1 MSEALESLFRS
12 DYMPHGHCYLWKP
25 EILWLNVISDV
36 LITFAYFSIPIAIY
50 YFVKQRADLQFKG
63 IFILFS
69 LFILFCGITHAISIF
84 VIWHGIYGIHGIAK
98 LVTAIVSCITAY
110 KVYQSIPVALKLPTE
125 KSLKAAYEKV
135 NEERFERLKLEGK
148 VNEEAMLR
156 ESTNIAHVGV
166 FAIDNEGRV
175 VIANDAAC
183 QIFET
188 TKAKIENIPIEE
200 LIEIKRISQK
210 DGKAIWIKPA
220 KLKRL
225 WQLQSEDKNQDK
237 INHITYA
244 VTQTGHRVPLSFKL
258 TSNDSKDSSITGIAV
273 AFASFQDISE
283 QLRFQ
288 QALAESEATTRSI
301 IESLPIGMHIFKK
314 NKNSFTLIGYNKA
327 AERILAIDHTPLL
340 HQEMEEAFPDIA
352 GTEMARIYKNIAQK
366 GGHWTNQAVDYE
378 HADNKG
384 VYDVQCFQSVKNTAI
399 ILFEDVT
406 EQIKAKKAIAA
417 KELFIKTAF
426 NASITGVIVFSFESN
441 KIEFVNESFT
451 DITGYS
457 MDEALN
463 MDDTAM
469 ANLIHPD
476 DKLHALEHWQAL
488 KNLDTDA
495 MAQINYR
502 LKHNS
507 GHWVWCLAKDVVFEK
522 DAQGNV
528 IRYMSSFLDISEM
541 KAMQNNLIKLKE
553 SAESASAAKSS
564 FLANMSHEIRT
575 PMNAILGLTNVVLRM
590 DLGAKQ
596 RDYLSRVEASSQSLL
611 SLLNDILDYSKIE
624 AGKLKINKEVFELNF
639 VIDNCTGLFGFLA
652 EQKGVEF
659 VVSKESS
666 LSKYYLGD
674 PIRLSQIINNLLGNA
689 VKFTSV
695 GKIEMNVAR
704 VVKND
709 VESLCFKIIDSGIGM
724 SKAQSDLIFD
734 AFSQADISISRQYG
748 GTGLGLAISRSLTNL
763 LGGTLTFESKLNE
776 GSVFEV
782 VLPFSPADYTDFNNI
797 ESTTELADF
806 SNNGSSAG
814 FDIVEFEDVKA
825 LVVEDNKTNQVV
837 AVEFLSQLNIQSVC
851 VNNGLEAINAV
862 ETDVFDFIL
871 MDLQMPVMDGYS
883 ASKVIKATP
892 QGKHIPIIAMSA
904 AVSESDIEKVAASG
918 MDRHLP
924 KPFSLPLLFQRLSEF
939 LSHKKSNVI
948 VLPSSQ
954 KWDLTKFPKNFNIA
968 DAMRKVGDDEAL
980 YLKLIQSFADD
991 FDHRASSVFDA
1002 FEQGQFD
1009 IIQRYAHTIK
1019 GLAESMGANVLH
1031 KEAKFIEHEYSQD
1044 NFVDPAQLFE
1054 KVDEAIA
1061 SIRAVHTT
1069 KNHTIQPIVGGGRI
1083 LALEYLATLR
1093 TDLSNSKF
1101 VAIDDITKELSAIAE
1116 FTDIGLI
1123 ERFVSELK
1131 KLEYKLCV
1139 TILDDIEEGMRKM
1152 N

>member
-1 MSEALESLFRS
+1 MGESLESLFRS

-84 VIWHGIYGIHGIAK
+84 VIWHGIYGIHGLAK
-98 LVTAIVSCITAY
+98 LATAIVSCITAY
-110 KVYQSIPVALKLPTE
+110 KVYESIPLALKLPTE
-125 KSLKAAYEKV
+125 DSLKAAYEKV
-135 NEERFERLKLEGK
+135 NEERIERLKLEGK
-148 VNEEAMLR
+148 ANEEAMLR

-166 FAIDNEGRV
+166 FAIDENGKV
-175 VIANDAAC
+175 IIANDAAC

-188 TKAKIENIPIEE
+188 SKVRIENIPIEE

-210 DGKAIWIKPA
+210 DGKATWLKPA
-220 KLKRL
+220 NLKKL
-225 WQLQSEDKNQDK
+225 WQLQSDDKSQDK
-237 INHITYA
+237 VSHIIYA
-244 VTQTGHRVPLSFKL
+244 VTQMGHRVPLSFKL
-258 TSNDSKDSSITGIAV
+258 TSNDSKDSTITGIAV
-273 AFASFQDISE
+273 AFASFQDMSE
-283 QLRFQ
+283 QLRYQ

-314 NKNSFTLIGYNKA
+314 NKNSFTLSGYNKA
-327 AERILAIDHTPLL
+327 AENILVLDHTPLL
-340 HQEMEEAFPDIA
+340 HQEIEEAFPDIA
-352 GTEMARIYKNIAQK
+352 DTDMPRIYKNIAQK

-378 HADNKG
+378 HGNIKG
-384 VYDVQCFQSVKNTAI
+384 VFDVQCFQSVKNTAI
-399 ILFEDVT
+399 VLFEDVT

-426 NASITGVIVFSFESN
+426 NASITGVIVYSFESN

-457 MDEALN
+457 MDVALN
-463 MDDTAM
+463 MDEAAM
-469 ANLIHPD
+469 ANLVHPD
-476 DKLHALEHWQAL
+476 DKVHALEHWQAL
-488 KNLDTDA
+488 KKLDTDA

-522 DAQGNV
+522 DANGKV
-528 IRYMSSFLDISEM
+528 VRYMSSFLDISEM

-624 AGKLKINKEVFELNF
+624 AGKLRINKEVFELNF

-652 EQKGVEF
+652 EQKGIEF

-689 VKFTSV
+689 VKFTSA
-695 GKIEMNVAR
+695 GKIEMKVSR
-704 VVKND
+704 VIIDD
-709 VESLCFKIIDSGIGM
+709 VESLSFKIADSGIGM
-724 SKAQSDLIFD
+724 SQAQAELIFD
-734 AFSQADISISRQYG
+734 VFSQADISISRQYG
-748 GTGLGLAISRSLTNL
+748 GTGLGLAISRSLTHL
-763 LGGTLTFESKLNE
+763 LGGNLSFETELDK

-782 VLPFSPADYTDFNNI
+782 VLPFAPADYADLSNVESNTSLVDFPN
-797 ESTTELADF
+797 D
-806 SNNGSSAG
+806 GSAG

-825 LVVEDNKTNQVV
+825 LVVEDNMTNQVV
-837 AVEFLSQLNIQSVC
+837 AVEFLSQLNIESVC

-892 QGKHIPIIAMSA
+892 HGKHIPIIAMSA
-904 AVSESDIEKVAASG
+904 AVSESDIEKVSASG

-939 LSHKKSNVI
+939 LNHKKSNVR

-968 DAMRKVGDDEAL
+968 DAMRKVSDDEAL

-991 FDHRASSVFDA
+991 FDHRASSVYDA
-1002 FEQGQFD
+1002 FGQGQFAV
-1009 IIQRYAHTIK
+1009 IQRYAHTIK
-1019 GLAESMGANVLH
+1019 GLAESMGANDLYE
-1031 KEAKFIEHEYSQD
+1031 EAKFIEFEYSQD
-1044 NFVDPAQLFE
+1044 NYIDPAQLFE
-1054 KVDEAIA
+1054 KVDDAIA
-1061 SIRAVHTT
+1061 SIRAVNTT
-1069 KNHTIQPIVGGGRI
+1069 KNQTIQPIVGGGRI
-1083 LALEYLATLR
+1083 LALEYLTTLR
-1093 TDLSNSKF
+1093 TDLANSKF
-1101 VAIDDITKELSAIAE
+1101 VSIDDITKELSAIAE
-1116 FTDIGLI
+1116 FTDIDFI
-1123 ERFVSELK
+1123 DRFISALK
-1131 KLEYKLCV
+1131 KLEYKTCV
-1139 TILDDIEEGMRKM
+1139 TILDEIEDGMRKS

>member
-1 MSEALESLFRS
+1 MSESLESLFRS

-84 VIWHGIYGIHGIAK
+84 VIWHGIYGIHGLAK
-98 LVTAIVSCITAY
+98 LATAIVSCITAY

-125 KSLKAAYEKV
+125 DSLKAAYEKI
-135 NEERFERLKLEGK
+135 NEERFERLKLEGNAK
-148 VNEEAMLR
+148 EEAMLR

-166 FAIDNEGRV
+166 FAIDKNGEV
-175 VIANDAAC
+175 IIANDAAC

-188 TKAKIENIPIEE
+188 TKVEIENISIEE

-210 DGKAIWIKPA
+210 DGKATWIKPA
-220 KLKRL
+220 NLKKL
-225 WQLQSEDKNQDK
+225 WQLQSDDKSQDK
-237 INHITYA
+237 VSHIIYA

-258 TSNDSKDSSITGIAV
+258 TSNDSKDRTIAGIAV
-273 AFASFQDISE
+273 AFASFQDMSE
-283 QLRFQ
+283 QLRYQ
-288 QALAESEATTRSI
+288 QALAESETTTRSI

-314 NKNSFTLIGYNKA
+314 DKNSFTLSGYNKA
-327 AERILAIDHTPLL
+327 AEKILALDHTLLL
-340 HQEMEEAFPDIA
+340 HQEIEDAFPDLA
-352 GTEMARIYKNIAQK
+352 NTDMPRIYKNIAQK
-366 GGHWTNQAVDYE
+366 GGYWINQAVDYE
-378 HADNKG
+378 HGNIKG
-384 VYDVQCFQSVKNTAI
+384 VFDVQCFQSVKNTAI
-399 ILFEDVT
+399 VLFEDVT
-406 EQIKAKKAIAA
+406 EQIRAKKAIAA
-417 KELFIKTAF
+417 KEVFIKAAF
-426 NASITGVIVFSFESN
+426 NASITGVIVYNFESN

-457 MDEALN
+457 MDVALN
-463 MDDTAM
+463 MNEAAM
-469 ANLIHPD
+469 AKLVHPD

-488 KNLDTDA
+488 KKLDTDV
-495 MAQINYR
+495 MSQINYR

-507 GHWVWCLAKDVVFEK
+507 GHWIWCLAKDVVFEK
-522 DAQGNV
+522 DATGNV
-528 IRYMSSFLDISEM
+528 VRYMSSFLDISEM

-553 SAESASAAKSS
+553 AAESASAAKSS

-596 RDYLSRVEASSQSLL
+596 RDYLGRVEASSQSLL

-624 AGKLKINKEVFELNF
+624 AGKLRINKEVFELNF

-652 EQKGVEF
+652 EQKGIEF

-666 LSKYYLGD
+666 LSKYYVGD

-689 VKFTSV
+689 VKFTRV
-695 GKIEMNVAR
+695 GKIEMKVSR
-704 VVKND
+704 VVID
-709 VESLCFKIIDSGIGM
+709 DIESLSFKIADSGIGM
-724 SKAQSDLIFD
+724 SKSQADSIFD

-748 GTGLGLAISRSLTNL
+748 GTGLGLAISRSLANL
-763 LGGTLTFESKLNE
+763 LGGNLTFETELGK
-776 GSVFEV
+776 GSVFEAK
-782 VLPFSPADYTDFNNI
+782 LPFVPADYADSSNVDSHKALTDFPY
-797 ESTTELADF
+797 D
-806 SNNGSSAG
+806 SSAG

-825 LVVEDNKTNQVV
+825 LVVEDNMTNQVV

-892 QGKHIPIIAMSA
+892 YGKSIPIIAMSA

-939 LSHKKSNVI
+939 LGSKKSNVR

-968 DAMRKVGDDEAL
+968 DAMRKVSDDESL
-980 YLKLIQSFADD
+980 YLKLVQSFADD
-991 FDHRASSVFDA
+991 FDHRASSVYEA
-1002 FEQGQFD
+1002 FEQGQFA

-1019 GLAESMGANVLH
+1019 GLAESMGANDLH
-1031 KEAKFIEHEYSQD
+1031 EEAKFVEFEYSQD
-1044 NFVDPAQLFE
+1044 NFVDPTQLFQ
-1054 KVDEAIA
+1054 KVDDAIA

-1083 LALEYLATLR
+1083 LALEYLTTLR
-1093 TDLSNSKF
+1093 TDLANSKF
-1101 VAIDDITKELSAIAE
+1101 VSIDDITKELSAIAE
-1116 FTDIGLI
+1116 FTDIGMI
-1123 ERFVSELK
+1123 DRFISALK
-1131 KLEYKLCV
+1131 KLEYTTCV
-1139 TILDDIEEGMRKM
+1139 TILDGIEDGMRKT

>member
-1 MSEALESLFRS
+1 MSESLESLFRS

-25 EILWLNVISDV
+25 EILWLNVTSDI

-50 YFVKQRADLQFKG
+50 YFVKQRPDLQFKG

-84 VIWHGIYGIHGIAK
+84 VIWHGIYGIHGLAK
-98 LVTAIVSCITAY
+98 LATAIVSCVTAY
-110 KVYQSIPVALKLPTE
+110 KVYQSIPIALKLPTQD
-125 KSLKAAYEKV
+125 SLKAAYEKV

-148 VNEEAMLR
+148 ANEEAMLR

-166 FAIDNEGRV
+166 FAIDESGKV
-175 VIANDAAC
+175 IIANDAAC

-188 TKAKIENIPIEE
+188 TKLQIENIPIEE
-200 LIEIKRISQK
+200 LIEIKRSSHK
-210 DGKAIWIKPA
+210 DGKTIWVRPA
-220 KLKRL
+220 NLKKL
-225 WQLQSEDKNQDK
+225 WQLQSDDKSQDK
-237 INHITYA
+237 VSHIIYA
-244 VTQTGHRVPLSFKL
+244 MTQTGHRVPLSFKL
-258 TSNDSKDSSITGIAV
+258 TSNDSKDSIITGIAV
-273 AFASFQDISE
+273 AFASFQDMSE
-283 QLRFQ
+283 QLRYQ

-314 NKNSFTLIGYNKA
+314 SRNSFILSGYNNA
-327 AERILAIDHTPLL
+327 ADKILDLDHSSLL
-340 HQEMEEAFPDIA
+340 HQEIEDAFPDIA
-352 GTEMARIYKNIAQK
+352 DTEMPRIYKNIAQK

-378 HADNKG
+378 HGNIKG

-399 ILFEDVT
+399 VLFEDVT

-426 NASITGVIVFSFESN
+426 NASITGVIVYSFKSN

-457 MDEALN
+457 MDVALN
-463 MDDTAM
+463 MDEAAM
-469 ANLIHPD
+469 TNLVHPD
-476 DKLHALEHWQAL
+476 DKLHALEHWRAL
-488 KNLDTDA
+488 KKLDTDE
-495 MAQINYR
+495 MSQINYR
-502 LKHNS
+502 LQHKS

-522 DAQGNV
+522 DAKGNV
-528 IRYMSSFLDISEM
+528 VRYMSSFLDISEM

-553 SAESASAAKSS
+553 AAESASAAKSS

-624 AGKLKINKEVFELNF
+624 AGKLKINNEVFELNF

-652 EQKGVEF
+652 EQKGIEF
-659 VVSKESS
+659 VLSKESC

-689 VKFTSV
+689 VKFTNK
-695 GKIEMNVAR
+695 GKIEMKVSR
-704 VVKND
+704 VIIND
-709 VESLCFKIIDSGIGM
+709 VESLSFKIIDSGIGM
-724 SKAQSDLIFD
+724 SEAQAELIFD

-748 GTGLGLAISRSLTNL
+748 GTGLGLAISRSLTHL
-763 LGGTLTFESKLNE
+763 LCGKLSFETELDK

-782 VLPFSPADYTDFNNI
+782 ILPFAPADYTDFNNA
-797 ESTTELADF
+797 ESRISLADYP
-806 SNNGSSAG
+806 NDASAG

-825 LVVEDNKTNQVV
+825 LVVEDNMTNQVV

-892 QGKHIPIIAMSA
+892 HGKSIPIIAMSA

-939 LSHKKSNVI
+939 LGSKKSNVR

-968 DAMRKVGDDEAL
+968 DAMRKVSDDEAL
-980 YLKLIQSFADD
+980 YLKLVQSFADD
-991 FDHRASSVFDA
+991 FDHRASSVYEA

-1019 GLAESMGANVLH
+1019 GLAESMGANDLH
-1031 KEAKFIEHEYSQD
+1031 EEAKFIEFEYSQD
-1044 NFVDPAQLFE
+1044 NFVDPTQLFQ
-1054 KVDEAIA
+1054 KVDDAIA

-1093 TDLSNSKF
+1093 TDLANSKF
-1101 VAIDDITKELSAIAE
+1101 VSIDDITKELSAIAE

-1123 ERFVSELK
+1123 ERFVSALK
-1131 KLEYKLCV
+1131 KLQYTTCV
-1139 TILDDIEEGMRKM
+1139 TILDDIEGDIRKP

>member
-1 MSEALESLFRS
+1 MGESLESLFRS

-84 VIWHGIYGIHGIAK
+84 VIWHGIYGIHGLAK
-98 LVTAIVSCITAY
+98 LATAIVSCITAY
-110 KVYQSIPVALKLPTE
+110 KVYQSIPLALKLPTE
-125 KSLKAAYEKV
+125 GSLKAAYEKV

-148 VNEEAMLR
+148 ANEEAMLR

-166 FAIDNEGRV
+166 FAIDENGKV
-175 VIANDAAC
+175 IIANDAAC

-188 TKAKIENIPIEE
+188 SKVEIENIPIQE

-210 DGKAIWIKPA
+210 NGKSTWIKPSDLQ
-220 KLKRL
+220 KL
-225 WQLQSEDKNQDK
+225 WQLQFDDKIQDK
-237 INHITYA
+237 FIHIIYA

-258 TSNDSKDSSITGIAV
+258 TSNESNDSINTGIAV

-283 QLRFQ
+283 QLRYQ

-301 IESLPIGMHIFKK
+301 IESLPIGMHVFKK
-314 NKNSFTLIGYNKA
+314 NKNSFILSGYNNA
-327 AERILAIDHTPLL
+327 AEKILALDHKQLL
-340 HQEMEEAFPDIA
+340 HKEIEEAFPDIA
-352 GTEMARIYKNIAQK
+352 DTDMPRIYKNIAQK
-366 GGHWTNQAVDYE
+366 GGNWTNQAVDYE
-378 HADNKG
+378 HGNIKG

-399 ILFEDVT
+399 VLFEDVT

-426 NASITGVIVFSFESN
+426 NASITGVIVYSFESN

-457 MDEALN
+457 MDVALN
-463 MDDTAM
+463 MDEAAM
-469 ANLIHPD
+469 ANLVHPD

-488 KNLDTDA
+488 KKLDTDA
-495 MAQINYR
+495 MAHINYR
-502 LKHNS
+502 LRHNS

-522 DAQGNV
+522 DANGKV
-528 IRYMSSFLDISEM
+528 VRYMSSFLDISEM

-624 AGKLKINKEVFELNF
+624 AGKLRINKEVFELNF

-652 EQKGVEF
+652 EQKGIEF

-689 VKFTSV
+689 VKFTSA
-695 GKIEMNVAR
+695 GKIEMKVSR
-704 VVKND
+704 VVIDD
-709 VESLCFKIIDSGIGM
+709 VESLSFKIADSGIGM
-724 SKAQSDLIFD
+724 SQAQAELIFD
-734 AFSQADISISRQYG
+734 VFSQADISISRQYG
-748 GTGLGLAISRSLTNL
+748 GTGLGLAISRSLTHL
-763 LGGTLTFESKLNE
+763 LGGNLSFETELDK

-782 VLPFSPADYTDFNNI
+782 ILPFAPADYADLNNV
-797 ESTTELADF
+797 ESHTTSADF
-806 SNNGSSAG
+806 PNDGSAG
-814 FDIVEFEDVKA
+814 FDIVEFENVKA
-825 LVVEDNKTNQVV
+825 LVVEDNMTNQVV
-837 AVEFLSQLNIQSVC
+837 AVEFLSQLNIESVC

-892 QGKHIPIIAMSA
+892 HGKHIPIIAMSA

-939 LSHKKSNVI
+939 LSHKKSNVR

-954 KWDLTKFPKNFNIA
+954 KWDFSKFPKNFNIA
-968 DAMRKVGDDEAL
+968 DAMRKVSDDEAL

-991 FDHRASSVFDA
+991 FDHRASTVYDA
-1002 FEQGQFD
+1002 FGQGQFAV
-1009 IIQRYAHTIK
+1009 IQRYAHTIK
-1019 GLAESMGANVLH
+1019 GLAESMGANDLYE
-1031 KEAKFIEHEYSQD
+1031 EAKFIEFEYSQD
-1044 NFVDPAQLFE
+1044 NFIDPAQLFE
-1054 KVDEAIA
+1054 KVDDAIA

-1083 LALEYLATLR
+1083 LALEYLTTLR
-1093 TDLSNSKF
+1093 TDLANSKF
-1101 VAIDDITKELSAIAE
+1101 VSIDDITKELSAIAE
-1116 FTDIGLI
+1116 FTDIDFI
-1123 ERFVSELK
+1123 DRFISSLK
-1131 KLEYKLCV
+1131 KLEYKTCV
-1139 TILDDIEEGMRKM
+1139 TILDEIEDGMRK
-1152 N
+1152 

>member
-1 MSEALESLFRS
+1 MGESLESLFRS

-84 VIWHGIYGIHGIAK
+84 VIWHGIYGIHGLAK
-98 LVTAIVSCITAY
+98 LATAIVSCITAY
-110 KVYQSIPVALKLPTE
+110 KVYQSIPLALKLPTE
-125 KSLKAAYEKV
+125 DSLKAAYEKV
-135 NEERFERLKLEGK
+135 NEERFERLKLENK
-148 VNEEAMLR
+148 ANEEATLR

-166 FAIDNEGRV
+166 FGFDKSGRV

-188 TKAKIENIPIEE
+188 TKAEIENMLIEE

-210 DGKAIWIKPA
+210 GGKAKWLKPA
-220 KLKRL
+220 NLKKL
-225 WQLQSEDKNQDK
+225 WQIQSDDTKQDK
-237 INHITYA
+237 VNHITYA
-244 VTQTGHRVPLSFKL
+244 VTQTGHRVPLNFKL
-258 TSNDSKDSSITGIAV
+258 TMNDSKDNTITGISV

-283 QLRFQ
+283 QLRYQ
-288 QALAESEATTRSI
+288 QALAESEATIRSI
-301 IESLPIGMHIFKK
+301 IESMPIGMHIFKK
-314 NKNSFTLIGYNKA
+314 NKNSFILSGYNKA
-327 AERILAIDHTPLL
+327 AEKILELDHTQLL
-340 HQEMEEAFPDIA
+340 HKEIEEAFPDVDD
-352 GTEMARIYKNIAQK
+352 TDLPRIYKNIAQK
-366 GGHWTNQAVDYE
+366 GGHWTNQAVNYE
-378 HADNKG
+378 HGNIQG

-399 ILFEDVT
+399 VLFEDVT
-406 EQIKAKKAIAA
+406 EQIKAKNAIAA

-426 NASITGVIVFSFESN
+426 NASITGVIVYSFESN

-457 MDEALN
+457 MDVALN
-463 MDDTAM
+463 MDEAAM
-469 ANLIHPD
+469 ANLVHPD
-476 DKLHALEHWQAL
+476 DKIVALEHWQAL
-488 KNLDTDA
+488 KKLDTDA
-495 MAQINYR
+495 MSQINYR
-502 LKHNS
+502 LKHND

-522 DAQGNV
+522 DAKGNTV
-528 IRYMSSFLDISEM
+528 RYMSSFLDISEM
-541 KAMQNNLIKLKE
+541 KTMQNNLIELKE
-553 SAESASAAKSS
+553 AAESASAAKSS

-624 AGKLKINKEVFELNF
+624 AGKLKINNEVFELNF

-652 EQKGVEF
+652 EQKGIEF

-689 VKFTSV
+689 VKFTSA
-695 GKIEMNVAR
+695 GQIEMKVSR
-704 VVKND
+704 VVIED
-709 VESLCFKIIDSGIGM
+709 VESLSFKITDSGIGM
-724 SKAQSDLIFD
+724 SQAQSELIFD
-734 AFSQADISISRQYG
+734 VFSQADISISRQYG
-748 GTGLGLAISRSLTNL
+748 GTGLGLAISRSLTHL
-763 LGGTLTFESKLNE
+763 LGGNLSFETELDK

-782 VLPFSPADYTDFNNI
+782 NLPFAPADYADLNNLDHHEALTDFPN
-797 ESTTELADF
+797 D
-806 SNNGSSAG
+806 GSAG

-825 LVVEDNKTNQVV
+825 LVVEDNTTNQVV
-837 AVEFLSQLNIQSVC
+837 AVEFLSQLNIESVC

-862 ETDVFDFIL
+862 ETDSFDFIL

-892 QGKHIPIIAMSA
+892 HGKHIPIIAMSA

-939 LSHKKSNVI
+939 LGHKKSNVK

-954 KWDLTKFPKNFNIA
+954 KWDLSKFPKNFNIA
-968 DAMRKVGDDEAL
+968 DAMRKVSDDEAL

-991 FDHRASSVFDA
+991 FDHKASSVHDA
-1002 FEQGQFD
+1002 FEQGQFAV
-1009 IIQRYAHTIK
+1009 IQRYAHTIK
-1019 GLAESMGANVLH
+1019 GLAESMGANDLH
-1031 KEAKFIEHEYSQD
+1031 EKAKFIELEYSQD
-1044 NFVDPAQLFE
+1044 NFVDPTQLFE
-1054 KVDEAIA
+1054 KVDDAIA

-1069 KNHTIQPIVGGGRI
+1069 KNQTIQPIVGGGRI
-1083 LALEYLATLR
+1083 LALEYLTTLR
-1093 TDLSNSKF
+1093 RDLSNSKF
-1101 VAIDDITKELSAIAE
+1101 VSIDDITKELSAIAE

-1123 ERFVSELK
+1123 DQFISSLK
-1131 KLEYKLCV
+1131 KLEYTTCV
-1139 TILDDIEEGMRKM
+1139 TILDHIEDGMRKQ

>member
-1 MSEALESLFRS
+1 MGESLESLFRS

-84 VIWHGIYGIHGIAK
+84 VIWHGIYGIHGLAK
-98 LVTAIVSCITAY
+98 LATAIVSCITAY
-110 KVYQSIPVALKLPTE
+110 KVFQSIPDALKLPTE
-125 KSLKAAYEKV
+125 DSLKAAYEKV

-148 VNEEAMLR
+148 ANEEAMLR

-166 FAIDNEGRV
+166 FAIDNDGRV

-188 TKAKIENIPIEE
+188 TKAEIENIPIEE
-200 LIEIKRISQK
+200 LIEVNRITQNG
-210 DGKAIWIKPA
+210 GKKTWIRPA
-220 KLKRL
+220 NLKKL
-225 WQLQSEDKNQDK
+225 WQLQSDDKSQDK
-237 INHITYA
+237 AIHIIYA
-244 VTQTGHRVPLSFKL
+244 MTQTGNRVPLSFKL
-258 TSNDSKDSSITGIAV
+258 TSNDSKDSTITGIAV
-273 AFASFQDISE
+273 AFASFQDMSE
-283 QLRFQ
+283 QLRYQ

-314 NKNSFTLIGYNKA
+314 NKNSFTLSGYNKA
-327 AERILAIDHTPLL
+327 AERILALDHAPLL
-340 HQEMEEAFPDIA
+340 HQEIEEAFPDVG
-352 GTEMARIYKNIAQK
+352 GTDLPRIYKNIAQK
-366 GGHWTNQAVDYE
+366 GGHWSNQAVDYE
-378 HADNKG
+378 HGNIDG
-384 VYDVQCFQSVKNTAI
+384 VFDVQCFQSVKNTAI

-426 NASITGVIVFSFESN
+426 NASITGVIVYNFESN

-457 MDEALN
+457 MDVALTMDEA
-463 MDDTAM
+463 AM
-469 ANLIHPD
+469 ADLIHPD

-488 KNLDTDA
+488 KKLDTDA

-507 GHWVWCLAKDVVFEK
+507 GHWVWCLAKDLVFEK
-522 DAQGNV
+522 DVQGNV
-528 IRYMSSFLDISEM
+528 VRYMSSFLDISEM
-541 KAMQNNLIKLKE
+541 KAMQNNLIQLKE

-652 EQKGVEF
+652 EQKAIEF
-659 VVSKESS
+659 VVSKETS

-689 VKFTSV
+689 VKFTST
-695 GKIEMNVAR
+695 GKIEMKVSR
-704 VVKND
+704 VVIDD
-709 VESLCFKIIDSGIGM
+709 VESLSFKITDSGIGM
-724 SKAQSDLIFD
+724 SQAQTELIFD

-763 LGGTLTFESKLNE
+763 LGGTLTFETKLNE

-782 VLPFSPADYTDFNNI
+782 VLPFSPADYAGLSSVGSQANLA
-797 ESTTELADF
+797 ELPI
-806 SNNGSSAG
+806 NGSAV

-825 LVVEDNKTNQVV
+825 LVVEDNMTNQVV

-851 VNNGLEAINAV
+851 VNNGLEAIKAV

-871 MDLQMPVMDGYS
+871 MDLQMPVMDGYG

-892 QGKHIPIIAMSA
+892 HGKHIPIIAMSA

-939 LSHKKSNVI
+939 LSHKKSNVS

-968 DAMRKVGDDEAL
+968 DAMRKVGDDEGL

-991 FDHRASSVFDA
+991 FDHRASSVYDA

-1031 KEAKFIEHEYSQD
+1031 EEAKFIEHEYSQD
-1044 NFVDPAQLFE
+1044 NFVDPTQLFE

-1123 ERFVSELK
+1123 ERFISELK

-1139 TILDDIEEGMRKM
+1139 SILDDIEAGMRKM

>member
-1 MSEALESLFRS
+1 MSESLESLFRS

-50 YFVKQRADLQFKG
+50 YFIKQRADLQFKG

-84 VIWHGIYGIHGIAK
+84 VIWHGIYGIHGLAK
-98 LVTAIVSCITAY
+98 LATAIVSCITAY
-110 KVYQSIPVALKLPTE
+110 KVFQSIPVALKLPTE
-125 KSLKAAYEKV
+125 DSLKAAYEKV
-135 NEERFERLKLEGK
+135 NEERFERLKLENK
-148 VNEEAMLR
+148 ANEEAMLR

-166 FAIDNEGRV
+166 FAIDDSGRV

-188 TKAKIENIPIEE
+188 TKAEIENIPIEE
-200 LIEIKRISQK
+200 LIEIKRVPQN
-210 DGKAIWIKPA
+210 DGKKTWIRPA
-220 KLKRL
+220 NLKKL
-225 WQLQSEDKNQDK
+225 WQLQSDDKSQDK
-237 INHITYA
+237 VSHIIYA
-244 VTQTGHRVPLSFKL
+244 MTQTGRRVPLSFKL
-258 TSNDSKDSSITGIAV
+258 TSNDSKDSIITGIAV
-273 AFASFQDISE
+273 AFASFQDMSE
-283 QLRFQ
+283 QLRYQ

-314 NKNSFTLIGYNKA
+314 NKNSFTLSGYNKA
-327 AERILAIDHTPLL
+327 AERILALDHAPLL
-340 HQEMEEAFPDIA
+340 HQEIEEAFPDV
-352 GTEMARIYKNIAQK
+352 GDTGLPRIYKNIAQK

-378 HADNKG
+378 HGTING
-384 VYDVQCFQSVKNTAI
+384 VFDVQCFQSVKNTAI

-426 NASITGVIVFSFESN
+426 NASITGVIVYNFESN

-457 MDEALN
+457 MDVALTMDEA
-463 MDDTAM
+463 AM
-469 ANLIHPD
+469 ADLIHPD
-476 DKLHALEHWQAL
+476 DKLDALEHWQAL
-488 KNLDTDA
+488 KKLDTDE

-502 LKHNS
+502 LRHNS
-507 GHWVWCLAKDVVFEK
+507 GHWVWCLAKDLVFEK
-522 DAQGNV
+522 DAKGKV
-528 IRYMSSFLDISEM
+528 VRYMSSFLDISEM
-541 KAMQNNLIKLKE
+541 KAMQNNLIQLKE

-624 AGKLKINKEVFELNF
+624 AGKLKINKEIFELNF

-652 EQKGVEF
+652 EQKGIEF
-659 VVSKESS
+659 VVTKDSS

-689 VKFTSV
+689 VKFTST
-695 GKIEMNVAR
+695 GKIEMKVSR
-704 VVKND
+704 VVIDD
-709 VESLCFKIIDSGIGM
+709 VDSLSFKITDSGIGM
-724 SKAQSDLIFD
+724 SQAQAELIFD
-734 AFSQADISISRQYG
+734 AFSQADSSISRQYG

-763 LGGTLTFESKLNE
+763 LGGTLTFETKLNE

-782 VLPFSPADYTDFNNI
+782 LLPFSPADYEDL
-797 ESTTELADF
+797 SSLGSQASLAELP
-806 SNNGSSAG
+806 NNGSAV

-825 LVVEDNKTNQVV
+825 LVVEDNMTNQVV

-871 MDLQMPVMDGYS
+871 MDLQMPVMDGYG

-892 QGKHIPIIAMSA
+892 HGKHIPIIAMSA

-939 LSHKKSNVI
+939 LSHKKSTVS

-954 KWDLTKFPKNFNIA
+954 KWDLSKFPKNFNIA
-968 DAMRKVGDDEAL
+968 DAMRKVGDDEGL

-991 FDHRASSVFDA
+991 FDHRASSVYDA

-1031 KEAKFIEHEYSQD
+1031 EEAKFIEHEYSQD
-1044 NFVDPAQLFE
+1044 NFVDPTQLFE

-1123 ERFVSELK
+1123 ERFITELK

-1139 TILDDIEEGMRKM
+1139 SILDDIEAGMLK
-1152 N
+1152 

>member
-1 MSEALESLFRS
+1 MGESLESLFRS

-50 YFVKQRADLQFKG
+50 YFVKQRSDLQFKG

-84 VIWHGIYGIHGIAK
+84 VIWHGIYGIHGLAK
-98 LVTAIVSCITAY
+98 LATAIVSCITAY
-110 KVYQSIPVALKLPTE
+110 KVYQSIPLALKLPTE
-125 KSLKAAYEKV
+125 DSLKAAYEKV
-135 NEERFERLKLEGK
+135 NKERFERLKLEGK
-148 VNEEAMLR
+148 ANEEAMLR

-166 FAIDNEGRV
+166 FAIDENGKV
-175 VIANDAAC
+175 IIANDAAC

-188 TKAKIENIPIEE
+188 SKVEIENIPIQE

-210 DGKAIWIKPA
+210 NGKSTWIKPSDLQ
-220 KLKRL
+220 KL
-225 WQLQSEDKNQDK
+225 WQLQFDDKIQDK
-237 INHITYA
+237 FIHIIYA

-258 TSNDSKDSSITGIAV
+258 TSNESNDSINTGIAV

-283 QLRFQ
+283 QLRYQ

-301 IESLPIGMHIFKK
+301 IESLPIGMHVFKK
-314 NKNSFTLIGYNKA
+314 NKNSFILSGYNNA
-327 AERILAIDHTPLL
+327 AEKILALDHKQLL
-340 HQEMEEAFPDIA
+340 HKEIEEAFPDIA
-352 GTEMARIYKNIAQK
+352 DTDIPSIYKNIAQK
-366 GGHWTNQAVDYE
+366 GGNWTNQAVDYE
-378 HADNKG
+378 HGNIKG
-384 VYDVQCFQSVKNTAI
+384 VFDVQCFQSVKNTAI
-399 ILFEDVT
+399 VLFEDVT

-426 NASITGVIVFSFESN
+426 NASITGVIVYSFESN

-451 DITGYS
+451 EITGYS
-457 MDEALN
+457 MDVALN
-463 MDDTAM
+463 MDEAAM
-469 ANLIHPD
+469 ANLVHPD

-488 KNLDTDA
+488 KKLDTDA
-495 MAQINYR
+495 MAHINYR

-522 DAQGNV
+522 DATGKV
-528 IRYMSSFLDISEM
+528 VRYMSSFLDISEM

-624 AGKLKINKEVFELNF
+624 AGKLRINKEVFELNF

-652 EQKGVEF
+652 EQKGIEF

-689 VKFTSV
+689 VKFTSA
-695 GKIEMNVAR
+695 GKIEMKVSR
-704 VVKND
+704 VVIDD
-709 VESLCFKIIDSGIGM
+709 VDSLSFKIADTGIGM
-724 SKAQSDLIFD
+724 SQAQAELIFD
-734 AFSQADISISRQYG
+734 VFSQADISISRQYG
-748 GTGLGLAISRSLTNL
+748 GTGLGLAISRSLTHL
-763 LGGTLTFESKLNE
+763 LGGNLSFETELDK

-782 VLPFSPADYTDFNNI
+782 ILPFAPADYADLSNVESNTSTVDFPN
-797 ESTTELADF
+797 D
-806 SNNGSSAG
+806 GSAG

-825 LVVEDNKTNQVV
+825 LVVEDNMTNQVV
-837 AVEFLSQLNIQSVC
+837 AVEFLSQLNIESVC

-892 QGKHIPIIAMSA
+892 HGKHIPIIAMSA

-939 LSHKKSNVI
+939 LSHKKSNVR

-954 KWDLTKFPKNFNIA
+954 KWDLSKFPKNFNIA
-968 DAMRKVGDDEAL
+968 DAMRKVSDDEAL
-980 YLKLIQSFADD
+980 YFKLIQSFADD
-991 FDHRASSVFDA
+991 FDHRASTVYDA
-1002 FEQGQFD
+1002 FGQGQFAV
-1009 IIQRYAHTIK
+1009 IQRYAHTIK
-1019 GLAESMGANVLH
+1019 GLAESMGANDLYE
-1031 KEAKFIEHEYSQD
+1031 EAKFIEFEYSQD
-1044 NFVDPAQLFE
+1044 NYIDPAQLFE
-1054 KVDEAIA
+1054 KVDDAIA

-1083 LALEYLATLR
+1083 LALEYLSTLR
-1093 TDLSNSKF
+1093 TDLANSKF
-1101 VAIDDITKELSAIAE
+1101 VSIDDITKELSAIAE
-1116 FTDIGLI
+1116 FTDIDFI
-1123 ERFVSELK
+1123 DRFISALK
-1131 KLEYKLCV
+1131 KLEYKTCV
-1139 TILDDIEEGMRKM
+1139 TILDEIEDGMRKS